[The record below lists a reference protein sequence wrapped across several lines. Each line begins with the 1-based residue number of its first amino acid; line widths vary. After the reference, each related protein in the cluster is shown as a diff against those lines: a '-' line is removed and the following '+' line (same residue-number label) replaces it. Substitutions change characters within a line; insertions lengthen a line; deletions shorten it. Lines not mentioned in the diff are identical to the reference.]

1 MLGTMSFSR
10 PSEPAVLS
18 FLEAGQVAFW
28 EWSFAS
34 QSMAYAIGFESLLGM
49 ELGFI
54 EANKGVF
61 ASLIHPADVVS
72 LQLTLEQALEEE
84 QEWFEADIRL
94 RHQVDGYRWFRL
106 RGTMVQRDSATSKP
120 LYARGV
126 LQDANLRKLDEI
138 AQQISEERWK
148 LTFSSVGDGVWDW
161 HILLNQSYFSPS
173 LHAMYGYADGELS
186 SDGDTLSKLVHPE
199 DSPRL
204 VEALRE
210 VLLPESTGMLR
221 AEFRVLCKSGEWR
234 WTLGRG
240 AVVSRDAQGQA
251 LRMLGTH
258 TDITARKVAEET
270 VRQQAFYDS
279 LTGLPNRRML
289 RERIEHE
296 IDRCQRVDK
305 GFAVLFIDLD
315 RFKEVN
321 DTLGHDSGDTLLVL
335 AAQRLRSCIR
345 ATDTVARMG
354 GDEFTILL
362 TDLYAQQDIQPL
374 LDNLLKQ
381 LEDVYELTGDQ
392 AYVSASIGAAVFPDD
407 GLSAET
413 LYKHADEALY
423 VAKSKGR
430 NQYCFFTPDMHQE
443 AMRRSRLT
451 QDLRVALEEDQFK
464 LVYQPMVDLRNGE
477 VHKVEAL
484 LRWQHPQLGFVS
496 PADFVPLAESTG
508 RIVDIGHWVF
518 EQAADQARRWR
529 AHFQPDFQI
538 SINCSPVQFYSRY
551 GTTALWLERLREL
564 GLPGQAIVVEITEGM
579 LLDNHDGVH
588 QQLLAW
594 GEAGVQ
600 VALDDFGTG
609 YSSLSYL
616 QKFDIDFI
624 KIDQSFVRNLEPN
637 STQMVLCRAM
647 ITMAHALGLQVVAEG
662 VETAEQCRLLMEA
675 GCDFAQG
682 YYFARPM
689 DDMVLE
695 LWLREWSQAPRL
707 PGAQKMLNAPA

>member
-1 MLGTMSFSR
+1 MTNHASPETDVLGYLQAGQAALWEWDFSQQAFTHMLGMDS
-10 PSEPAVLS
+10 VLGYGGVGDS
-18 FLEAGQVAFW
+18 AALMD
-28 EWSFAS
+28 
-34 QSMAYAIGFESLLGM
+34 MADLL
-49 ELGFI
+49 
-54 EANKGVF
+54 
-61 ASLIHPADVVS
+61 HPADMVP
-72 LQLTLEQALEEE
+72 LQMALEAAME
-84 QEWFEADIRL
+84 QPRQIFSVDVRIKHASMGYCWF
-94 RHQVDGYRWFRL
+94 H
-106 RGTMVQRDSATSKP
+106 VQGMLTKSDPNLAKP
-120 LYARGV
+120 SHAKGL
-126 LQDANLRKLDEI
+126 LHNIQERKLLEI
-138 AQQISEERWK
+138 AQQVGEERWQ
-148 LTFSSVGDGVWDW
+148 LVLSSVGDGIWDL
-161 HILLNQSYFSPS
+161 HVPAKKLYLSNSLL
-173 LHAMYGYADGELS
+173 AMYGYAPGDLEVHNLLLDELTHPDDLPTVYAHVNSALSEGGSTFSVERRMRCKDGS
-186 SDGDTLSKLVHPE
+186 WKWVMS
-199 DSPRL
+199 
-204 VEALRE
+204 
-210 VLLPESTGMLR
+210 
-221 AEFRVLCKSGEWR
+221 
-234 WTLGRG
+234 RG
-240 AVVSRDAQGQA
+240 AVVSRDAQGKP
-251 LRMLGTH
+251 LRLLGTH
-258 TDITARKVAEET
+258 TDITQRKKAEET
-270 VRQQAFYDS
+270 IRQQALYDS

-289 RERIEHE
+289 RERIEYE

-321 DTLGHDSGDTLLVL
+321 DTLGHDSGDTLLVQ
-335 AAQRLRSCIR
+335 AAQRLRNHMR
-345 ATDTVARMG
+345 ASDTVARMG

-362 TDLYAQQDIQPL
+362 TDLYEQEDIKPL
-374 LDNLLKQ
+374 LDSLLKH
-381 LEDVYELTGDQ
+381 LESVYELAGEQ
-392 AYVSASIGAAVFPDD
+392 AYVSASIGVAVFPGD

-451 QDLRVALEEDQFK
+451 QDLRVALQEDQFK
-464 LVYQPMVDLRNGE
+464 LVYQPIVDLRSGV

-508 RIVDIGHWVF
+508 RIVEIGNWVF
-518 EQAADQARRWR
+518 EQAADQALRWR
-529 AHFQPDFQI
+529 SHFQPDFQI
-538 SINCSPVQFYSRY
+538 SINCSPVQFYSRF
-551 GTTALWLERLREL
+551 GTTALWLERLGEL

-624 KIDQSFVRNLEPN
+624 KIDQSFVRNLQPG

-675 GCDFAQG
+675 GCDYAQG

-695 LWLREWSQAPRL
+695 LWLREWDQDPRL
-707 PGAQKMLNAPA
+707 PGVQEVLNTPALNAPA